1 MYFLVADV
9 QQKVRT
15 VSRKSERLV
24 NLTIA
29 LLATKRYLTK
39 SEIFHSVDGY
49 EGSHESKE
57 RMFERDKDDLRSLG
71 IEIEV
76 GSFDPLFN
84 DEAGYRIKRESYE
97 LNLGEVSPLEVSL
110 LSLASSAWQG
120 ASLSSAAQSAFV
132 KLASLGIPIDEL
144 DLPGIAPV
152 LPDAGPEIASI
163 TRAIAE
169 HRILEFTYLNSELQ
183 REVREIV
190 PTGLKSN
197 NGFWYLSGVD
207 QAIQEKRT
215 FRLDRILGD
224 FSVGKVQ
231 KDFDFADEKKAGD
244 TYDAVKITFFAI
256 VDVRQGKCAALRVLA
271 TDIKRIGE
279 WDQLTIPILNIDTLT
294 SLILWHGEDAFVQ
307 QPIELRE
314 QIIYRLQSLVSNHA

>member
-9 QQKVRT
+9 QQKVPT

-49 EGSHESKE
+49 EGNHESKE

-97 LNLGEVSPLEVSL
+97 LNLGEVSPLEISL

-207 QAIQEKRT
+207 QAIQKKRT

-244 TYDAVKITFFAI
+244 TYDAVEITFFAI